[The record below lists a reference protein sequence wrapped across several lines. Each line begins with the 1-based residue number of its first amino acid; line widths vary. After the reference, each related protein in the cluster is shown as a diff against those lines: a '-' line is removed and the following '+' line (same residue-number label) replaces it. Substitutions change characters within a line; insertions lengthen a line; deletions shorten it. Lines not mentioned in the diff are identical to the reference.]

1 MLDADLRDHVPQRL
15 AHRHGAGV
23 VDQGGG
29 QGGQAEIL
37 DGRRQLGPAAFEMLI
52 DEAGVQVA
60 LGEFGQ
66 AEHPGDEVDVRV
78 HALDVVAV
86 ERLDQ
91 PAPRVLAGLA
101 VADELGQHG
110 VVEHVDLAADVDAA
124 VHPHA
129 RAARGEV
136 AGDHAGGGD
145 EAAGRLLGADAR
157 LDGPAVEADGPL
169 VEGQRFTAGDAQL
182 PLHQVEPG
190 DHLGD
195 RVLHLQA
202 GVHLQEVEVL
212 LGVHDELDRAR
223 VHVVGGARQVAGGL
237 AHALAQLRAHR
248 GRGRLLDHLL
258 VAPLD
263 GAFALAQV
271 DDVAVAVGQHLDL
284 DVARLLDVALDEH
297 AGVVEGLLRLLAAGG
312 QGRLH
317 VLGLADDAHALAAAA
332 GGRLEQDRVAHLLGD
347 LQGLGLVPDG
357 LDVSG
362 DDRHAGILGQLLAG
376 DLVAHHVHRLHRRAD
391 EDHAG
396 RLHRLGELGFLGEEA
411 VAGMDGLGAGGA
423 GGGNDLV
430 DHQVGLLGG
439 RGADVHGLVRQLPV
453 QAAAVGVRV
462 DGHRADTQAVAGAD
476 DADGDF
482 AAVGDEYFFEHGVP
496 HRGMFPCLRSGPLVR
511 LLSSICR
518 VRMRC
523 MRVFRGKMTSSM

>member
-1 MLDADLRDHVPQRL
+1 MLV
-15 AHRHGAGV
+15 
-23 VDQGGG
+23 
-29 QGGQAEIL
+29 
-37 DGRRQLGPAAFEMLI
+37 

-60 LGEFGQ
+60 LGKLLQ
-66 AEHPGDEVDVRV
+66 AEHPGDEVDVRA

-91 PAPRVLAGLA
+91 AAAGVLAGLA
-101 VADELGQHG
+101 VTDELGQHG

-129 RAARGEV
+129 RAARREV

-157 LDGPAVEADGPL
+157 LDGPAVETDGPL
-169 VEGQRFTAGDAQL
+169 VKGQRLAAGDAQL
-182 PLHQVEPG
+182 PFHQVEPG

-195 RVLHLQA
+195 RVFHLQA
-202 GVHLQEVEVL
+202 GVHLQEVKIL
-212 LGVHDELDRAR
+212 LRVHDELDRAR
-223 VHVVGGARQVAGGL
+223 IDVVGGARQVAGGL
-237 AHALAQLRAHR
+237 AHALAQFRTDR

-271 DDVAVAVGQHLDL
+271 DDIAVAVGQHLDL
-284 DVARLLDVALDEH
+284 DVARLLDVALDKD
-297 AGVVEGLLRLLAAGG
+297 ARVVEGLLRLLAAGG

-332 GGRLEQDRVAHLLGD
+332 CGRLEQDRVAHLLGD

-357 LDVSG
+357 LDVAG
-362 DDRHAGILGQLLAG
+362 NDRHAGILGQLLAG
-376 DLVAHHVHRLHRRAD
+376 DLVAHDVHRLHRRTD

-396 RLHRLGELGFLGEEA
+396 GLHRAGELGVFREEP

-423 GGGNDLV
+423 GRLDDLV
-430 DHQVGLLGG
+430 DHQVGLLRG

-453 QAAAVGVRV
+453 QAAAVGVGV
-462 DGHRADTQAVAGAD
+462 DRHRADAESVAGAD

-482 AAVGDEYFFEHGVP
+482 AAVGDEYLVEHGVP

-523 MRVFRGKMTSSM
+523 RRVFRGKMTSSM